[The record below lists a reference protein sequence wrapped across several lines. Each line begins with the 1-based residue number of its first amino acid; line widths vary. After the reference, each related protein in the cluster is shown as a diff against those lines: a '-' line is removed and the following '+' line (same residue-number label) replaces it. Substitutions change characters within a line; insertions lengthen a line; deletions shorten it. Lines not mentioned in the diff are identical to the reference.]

1 MSAVTFDTFKSG
13 QKLKKAG
20 FSEEQAEAL
29 TQIQQ
34 QVLDESVQSL
44 LATKGDIHDIKI
56 DILRIESKMDKN
68 EFLLKTFGGGIFA
81 TLLGILLKL
90 NFFG

>member
-1 MSAVTFDTFKSG
+1 MFSVTFDTFKSV

-20 FSEEQAEAL
+20 F
-29 TQIQQ
+29 
-34 QVLDESVQSL
+34 DESVQSL
-44 LATKGDIHDIKI
+44 LATKGDIHDIKM